1 MKQKSRELETL
12 EDFLSLARVL
22 QQRYL
27 FESHIESRLRVL
39 IDIAE
44 NIVLDAYREE
54 RKANHDEKK

>member
-27 FESHIESRLRVL
+27 FETHIESRLQEL
-39 IDIAE
+39 IDRAE
-44 NIVLDAYREE
+44 NIVLDAHREGQ
-54 RKANHDEKK
+54 KS